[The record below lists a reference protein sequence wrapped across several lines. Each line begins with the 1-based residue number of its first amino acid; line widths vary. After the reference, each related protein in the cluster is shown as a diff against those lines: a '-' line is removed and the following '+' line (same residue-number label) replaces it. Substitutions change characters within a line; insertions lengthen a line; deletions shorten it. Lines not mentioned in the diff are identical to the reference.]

1 MCNEIDCKKSLVYS
15 LRAKM
20 RGHDCLVQLQLCVP
34 ENVYKSTTSI
44 DPGITNK

>member
-20 RGHDCLVQLQLCVP
+20 RGHYCLVQLQLKNDQVTQNFCCSARVCP
-34 ENVYKSTTSI
+34 
-44 DPGITNK
+44 